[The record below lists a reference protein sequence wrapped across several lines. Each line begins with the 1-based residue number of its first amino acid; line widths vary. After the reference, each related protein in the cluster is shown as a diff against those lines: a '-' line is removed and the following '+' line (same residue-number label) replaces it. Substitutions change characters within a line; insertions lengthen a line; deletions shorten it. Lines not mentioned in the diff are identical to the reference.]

1 MIMSRA
7 TVVMRDRLPA
17 DKDAQWWRMGFNAT
31 EEVIVTEDDPEKPSV
46 VVTWEFPGGLD
57 EDITPSSVA
66 PQVSQNTHWLEDGK
80 SLPDLKKAK
89 KRNDAAV
96 PEYFDVLM
104 VGRPTGSPRWF
115 ELTGPWQSLASRLRR
130 SAG

>member
-1 MIMSRA
+1 
-7 TVVMRDRLPA
+7 MRDRLPA

-31 EEVIVTEDDPEKPSV
+31 EEVIVTEDDPENPV

-66 PQVSQNTHWLEDGK
+66 HKSAKTRLAEDGK
-80 SLPDLKKAK
+80 SLLPEGE

-104 VGRPTGSPRWF
+104 VGRPTG
-115 ELTGPWQSLASRLRR
+115 
-130 SAG
+130 